1 MIDYALARRAALAD
15 LQRGVLSRQEVCDA
29 HPDLLRAARHHG
41 EPTQR
46 PCPLCRTDLCR
57 TDRPLVAV
65 TYVYGD
71 ELGESSGRTRA
82 QSELVALSL
91 HHADLRVYVVEVCRA
106 CSWNHLVTSYAIG
119 SGEVPARR
127 PTRRRVAGR

>member
-15 LQRGVLSRQEVCDA
+15 LQRGVLSRREVCDA

-41 EPTQR
+41 EPLPRT
-46 PCPLCRTDLCR
+46 CPVCPRE
-57 TDRPLVAV
+57 RPLVAV

-82 QSELVALSL
+82 HSELVALSL
-91 HHADLRVYVVEVCRA
+91 HHADLRVYVVEVCRN
-106 CSWNHLVTSYAIG
+106 CSWNHLATSFVIG

-127 PTRRRVAGR
+127 PTRRRAAGK